1 MALLKTYDALK
12 NIIGGATYNQIGKM
26 LTTGRVTEAELRKYY
41 SRARQT
47 ALKRVKAVEG
57 TELAFVRNRP
67 EFRTIKQ
74 TVTTSDLVREIADV
88 NKFLNAQTTMTGR
101 RQHRD
106 SVIASLN
113 AKGIDFVNASNFN
126 RWTQFMDWAR
136 STNII
141 GKNGG
146 YDSEADEVEETF
158 KAAESAGVSDFA
170 GYKALFEAVTGTVMG

>member
-88 NKFLNAQTTMTGR
+88 NKFLGGKTTKTGR
-101 RQHRD
+101 REHRD
-106 SVIASLN
+106 SVINSLHE
-113 AKGIDFVNASNFN
+113 KGIDFVTTENFN
-126 RWTQFMDWAR
+126 RWTEFMDWAR
-136 STNII
+136 SSGVI
-141 GKNGG
+141 GRGF
-146 YDSEADEVEETF
+146 DSESDEVEETF
-158 KAAESAGVSDFA
+158 KAAESLGARDIAS
-170 GYKALFEAVTGTVMG
+170 YKELFEAVTGRSL